1 MTYAEILKKNAEL
14 KITLENIREFNI
26 LILSNI
32 IVNQQKE
39 ILEYTLRNEGV
50 NVTVDI
56 GNYDNIFQDSS
67 TVGKREAVLIFWEAA
82 NIIEGFAY
90 RADLLSKEK
99 MQDLMKKTQSQIL
112 SVLNN
117 LKSIPLV
124 VFNSF
129 SSAPFTNENLGLNSF
144 ERFCTDLNLFIT
156 QNAPVNTIVA
166 DVNKVYSKLGIEKS
180 VDFRYWYSSK
190 SLYSIE
196 FFKAYANFVKPSFLA
211 ITGKTKKA
219 LFLDC
224 DNTLWK
230 GIIGE
235 DGLMGI
241 NLSSTSKNG
250 TVYEEVQS
258 LIASLAEKGIIIG
271 LVSKNNAEDVDEV
284 FMSHGDMVLKDE
296 HIAIKRVNWEDKPGN
311 VSAMAKQLNI
321 GLDSCVFI
329 DDSDFETDYMKEQN
343 PEVSVFKVPSKI
355 YQYPDL
361 MRKINSL
368 FFTLSKTKEDI
379 ERTNMYK
386 SEQKRNEEKA
396 SFDSME
402 DYLTS
407 LELIMTIYTDNITLA
422 PRIAQ
427 MTQKTNQFNLTT
439 KRYTESEIHDFIQSD
454 KYMVSAFGLRDKFG
468 DAGITGLCIIEFDNE
483 KAKIDTFLMSCR
495 VLGRHAEKA
504 FMNEIINACKEKN
517 IKKLTA
523 SYIKT
528 PKNAQVSDF
537 YQKSAFTA
545 TSKNESQTEYIMNVK
560 EYFLNKI
567 NYIKIIYE
575 KSN

>member
-1 MTYAEILKKNAEL
+1 MVI
-14 KITLENIREFNI
+14 
-26 LILSNI
+26 
-32 IVNQQKE
+32 
-39 ILEYTLRNEGV
+39 
-50 NVTVDI
+50 
-56 GNYDNIFQDSS
+56 
-67 TVGKREAVLIFWEAA
+67 
-82 NIIEGFAY
+82 
-90 RADLLSKEK
+90 
-99 MQDLMKKTQSQIL
+99 
-112 SVLNN
+112 
-117 LKSIPLV
+117 
-124 VFNSF
+124 FNSF
-129 SSAPFTNENLGLNSF
+129 SSAPFTNENLEPNSF
-144 ERFCTDLNLFIT
+144 ERVCSDLNSFIT

-166 DVNKVYSKLGIEKS
+166 DVNKIYNKLGIEKS

-241 NLSSTSKNG
+241 NLSSGNKIG
-250 TVYEEVQS
+250 TIYEEVQS
-258 LIASLAEKGIIIG
+258 LIASLAEKGTIIG
-271 LVSKNNAEDVDEV
+271 LVSKNNPEDVDEV
-284 FMSHGDMVLKDE
+284 FLSHSDMVLKNE
-296 HIAIKRVNWEDKPGN
+296 HIAIKRVNWDDKPGN

-361 MRKINSL
+361 IRKTNSL
-368 FFTLSKTKEDI
+368 FFTISKTKEDLD
-379 ERTNMYK
+379 RTNMYK
-386 SEQKRNEEKA
+386 SEQIRNEEKA
-396 SFDSME
+396 AFDSVE

-407 LELIMTIYTDNITLA
+407 LELMMTLYTDDVNLA

-427 MTQKTNQFNLTT
+427 MTQKTNQFNLVT
-439 KRYTESEIHDFIQSD
+439 KRYAESEIREFIKSD

-468 DAGITGLCIIEFDNE
+468 DAGITGLCIVEFDNE
-483 KAKIDTFLMSCR
+483 KANIDTFLMSCR
-495 VLGRHAEKA
+495 VLGRSVEKA
-504 FMNEIINACKEKN
+504 FINEIIKACKEKN
-517 IKKLTA
+517 IEEVTA
-523 SYIKT
+523 SYVKT
-528 PKNAQVSDF
+528 QKNTQVSDF

-545 TSKNESQTEYIMNVK
+545 AMQNESRTDYILNVK
-560 EYFLNKI
+560 EYVLDKI
-567 NYIKIIYE
+567 NYIKTIHG